1 MRENFSVKKPISPL
15 IIQKAMI
22 SMVLFPRADSLCQ
35 SADGFI
41 KMSSN
46 WQLNMDIMSII
57 PSLVEALVD
66 RLIVSSRS
74 SQLSGGCNRKACL
87 LCTVLEKVGGENVI
101 VSYGPR
107 QNGARQGRFRCVL
120 VQGIGMET

>member
-1 MRENFSVKKPISPL
+1 
-15 IIQKAMI
+15 MI
-22 SMVLFPRADSLCQ
+22 EVGYARKLLGKETYFAINYSESYDQHGAFFKSR
-35 SADGFI
+35 FI

-74 SQLSGGCNRKACL
+74 SQLSGGCNRKAWF
-87 LCTVLEKVGGENVI
+87 I
-101 VSYGPR
+101 VH
-107 QNGARQGRFRCVL
+107 RFRE
-120 VQGIGMET
+120 GRW